1 MLEQVRKRDGNVV
14 EFDESRI
21 MNAIFKAS
29 QSIGQEDL
37 GLAKELTQKVMEYLE
52 IMEVDIPEIEL
63 IQDIVEKVLI
73 EEGHVALAKEF
84 IIYRYRR
91 GLVRNESSVTN
102 CKTVENLLER
112 DIYLSAQ
119 AIHVLNNSSSLTPLG
134 QLIFLD
140 RYSLKSSQK
149 GTRVGDLVIIIYKE
163 DPKYPKKELGIVL
176 SIDGDYGKFYLIN
189 QDKEFSQSIWKVD
202 RPEESVLDT
211 YKRVAK
217 AAAAMEQDQEKRK
230 ECEKLF
236 LEELKS
242 KRIQPGGRIMAGA
255 NVDSQGN
262 YLSSLTLYNCYVVP
276 SPQDSRGGIIDTLK
290 NMIEIM
296 SRGGGVG
303 ISLSTLRPRYS
314 YVKGVHGKSSGA
326 VSWGGIYSYATG
338 LIEQGGSRRGALM
351 LMLDDWHPDILEF
364 IASKKKKGMIENANI
379 SIKVSD
385 HFMEKMKTD
394 GMWNLEFPDHENE
407 KFRQIYRDE
416 WDGDLLKWKS
426 KGYPTKV
433 YKSVKAKELWDLVIS
448 SAHVSAEP
456 GIVFMER
463 YNKMSNSWYFNPIV
477 CTNPCAEQGLP
488 PWGVC
493 NLGHL
498 YLASF
503 AKQKSTD
510 TLGNTYEMDWD
521 QLRQTARVLTRFLD
535 NIIDLTPYHFK
546 ENEENQKSE
555 RRIGGGTLGLAELL
569 IKLRIRYGSE
579 ESLKFI
585 DKLYRTITEEMY
597 KESVELAKEKGPFPK
612 FDRDKF
618 IESLFVKQLS
628 KEIQDGIY
636 KHGIRNVTLVTQAPT
651 GTVGSMLN
659 TSTGIEPYYAFEYYQ
674 QSRLGFHKVLIPLA
688 EDAKLDDGSLPT
700 YFVSAMQLLPED
712 HVKAQAAVQKWT
724 DSSISKT
731 VNAPSDFTV
740 EQTKKV
746 YELAYDLG
754 CKGLTVY
761 IDNSRH
767 EQILST
773 SADTEHKNV
782 QSATGEK
789 EILPRQKIDPS
800 KIVDSKKKEEQ
811 VVYGSTVG
819 NRCPGC
825 KEGTMVKIGGCTEC
839 SNQCGF
845 KGACGM

>member
-1 MLEQVRKRDGNVV
+1 MIREIRKRDDTTA
-14 EFDESRI
+14 EFDISRI
-21 MNAIFKAS
+21 TNALFKAS
-29 QSIGQEDL
+29 QSIGEGDL
-37 GLAKELTQKVMEYLE
+37 CLAKELAQKVQEYLE
-52 IMEVDIPEIEL
+52 LMDEELPDIEMV
-63 IQDIVEKVLI
+63 QDLVEKVLI

-91 GLVRNESSVTN
+91 GLVRNDSSITN
-102 CKTVENLLER
+102 CKGVDKLLKK

-119 AIHVLNNSSSLTPLG
+119 AIHVLNNSSHLNQLG

-140 RYSLKSSQK
+140 RYSLKSPQNEV
-149 GTRVGDLVIIIYKE
+149 RVGDLVIVIVKE
-163 DPKYPKKELGIVL
+163 DAKYPKKELGIVT
-176 SIDGDYGKFYLIN
+176 SIEGDYGKFYLIS
-189 QDKEFSQSIWKVD
+189 QEKEFSQSIGKLD
-202 RPEESVLDT
+202 RPEEAVLDS

-217 AAAAMEQDQEKRK
+217 SAASIEATPEKKK
-230 ECEKLF
+230 EWERNF

-242 KRIQPGGRIMAGA
+242 KRIQPAGRIMAGA
-255 NVDSQGN
+255 NVDTDGN
-262 YLSSLTLYNCYVVP
+262 YISNLTLYNCYVIP
-276 SPQDSRGGIIDTLK
+276 SPKDSRGGIIDGLK
-290 NMIEIM
+290 TMIEIM

-303 ISLSTLRPRYS
+303 LSLSTLRPKYA

-351 LMLDDWHPDILEF
+351 LMLDDWHPDIIEF
-364 IASKKKKGMIENANI
+364 IGSKKQKGMIENANI
-379 SIKVSD
+379 SVKISD
-385 HFMEKMKTD
+385 HFMEKLKND
-394 GMWNLEFPDHENE
+394 GTWNLEFPDYSDSRYKEAYDN
-407 KFRQIYRDE
+407 E
-416 WDGDLLKWKS
+416 WDGDLLKWKA
-426 KGYPTKV
+426 KGYPTIV
-433 YKSVKAKELWDLVIS
+433 YKSIKAKDMWDLIIT
-448 SAHVSAEP
+448 SAHRSAEP

-463 YNKMSNSWYFNPIV
+463 YNKLSNSWYFNPIV
-477 CTNPCAEQGLP
+477 CTNPCGEQGLP

-510 TLGNTYEMDWD
+510 PLGVTYEMDWD
-521 QLRQTARVLTRFLD
+521 QLKSSARNLVRFLD

-579 ESLKFI
+579 ESIKFI
-585 DKLYRTITEEMY
+585 DRLYKTITEEMY
-597 KESVELAKEKGPFPK
+597 LSSIDLAGEKGAFPK
-612 FDRDKF
+612 FERDQF
-618 IESLFVKQLS
+618 SESLFVKRLS
-628 KEIQDGIY
+628 TEIQDGIY
-636 KHGIRNVTLVTQAPT
+636 KNGIRNVTLTTQAPT
-651 GTVGSMLN
+651 GTVGSMLG

-674 QSRLGFHKVLIPLA
+674 QSRLGFHKVLMPIAA
-688 EDAKLDDGSLPT
+688 EAKQEDGSLPP
-700 YFVSAMQLLPED
+700 YFVSSMQLSPEG
-712 HVKAQAAVQKWT
+712 HVKVQATIQRWT

-731 VNAPSDFTV
+731 VNAPSDFNV

-761 IDNSRH
+761 VDNSRS

-773 SADTEHKNV
+773 SADTEEKNV
-782 QSATGEK
+782 LSAKG
-789 EILPRQKIDPS
+789 
-800 KIVDSKKKEEQ
+800 KEEQ
-811 VVYGSTVG
+811 ISEVKAEVKAKDENEKNVVYGSSVG
-819 NRCPGC
+819 NRCPAC
-825 KEGTMVKIGGCTEC
+825 KQGTMVKIGGCTEC

-845 KGACGM
+845 KGSCEM